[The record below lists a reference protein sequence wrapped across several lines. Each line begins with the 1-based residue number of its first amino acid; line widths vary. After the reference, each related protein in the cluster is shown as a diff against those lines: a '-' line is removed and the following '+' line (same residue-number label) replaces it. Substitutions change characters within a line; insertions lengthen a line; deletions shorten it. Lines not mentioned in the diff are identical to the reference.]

1 MTADK
6 PKKRAVRKKRLPEG
20 VKLAS
25 EYVVSELKWLWSGRL
40 PLGKVSILEGDP
52 SRGKS
57 MLTADWAARV
67 TSGDPWPATS
77 VRVKP
82 SRKRRREPRGVVMV
96 CGEDDWGDTIV
107 PRLLAAGADLSRV
120 ASILVERDEDGYIV
134 PLTIP
139 RDLDRL
145 AEAVRAVNAELLI
158 IDPITAYLDGRTD
171 THNDASTRKAL
182 MPLQMMAA
190 SLGISVLL
198 VRHLNKNTTLKA
210 EYRGGGSI
218 AFSAA
223 ARSVLLVERHPDED
237 GVFCLAQAKTNL
249 GAYAPTLTYRIEER
263 EIEHGDLYLESA
275 GIKWLGST
283 DMSLAQIM
291 RGPDARR
298 DAPLRDECAK
308 EIVALLGEKDPR
320 PSTEMKRLLSAA
332 GYSADTIKAA
342 KKQAGAR
349 SVRERDPKTRE
360 TKSWNW
366 TLGGGADE
374 E

>member
-1 MTADK
+1 MAVDK
-6 PKKRAVRKKRLPEG
+6 PKKRTKKPRMPDG

-25 EYVVSELKWLWSGRL
+25 DYAVSELRWLWSGRL

-67 TSGDPWPATS
+67 TSGDPWPS
-77 VRVKP
+77 SSIRIKP
-82 SRKRRREPRGVVMV
+82 NRKRRREPRGVVMV

-107 PRLLAAGADLSRV
+107 PRLIAAGADLERV
-120 ASILVERDEDGYIV
+120 ASILVERDDEGQII

-145 AEAVRAVNAELLI
+145 AEAAQAVNAELLI

-171 THNDASTRKAL
+171 SHNDASTRKAL
-182 MPLQMMAA
+182 LPLQMMAA
-190 SLGISVLL
+190 GLGLSVLL
-198 VRHLNKNTTLKA
+198 VRHLNKNSTLKA

-223 ARSVLLVERHPDED
+223 ARSVLIAERHPDEE
-237 GVFCLAQAKTNL
+237 GVFCLAQAKSNL
-249 GAYAPTLTYRIEER
+249 GAYAPTLTYSIEPR
-263 EIEHGDLYLESA
+263 EVEHGDLYLDSA
-275 GIKWLGST
+275 GIEWLGTT
-283 DMSLAQIM
+283 DMTLDQIM

-298 DAPLRDECAK
+298 NAPVRDECAK
-308 EIVALLGEKDPR
+308 EIVALLGERDPR
-320 PSTEMKRLLSAA
+320 PSTEMKRLLAAA
-332 GYSADTIKAA
+332 GYSADSIKAG

-349 SVRERDPKTRE
+349 SVRERDPKTQE

-366 TLGGGADE
+366 TLGGVADDE
-374 E
+374 